1 MPKPLCLLVT
11 VAQDKD
17 LVPLIDCLAS
27 LLPRLRDSS
36 PLVFTYA
43 PAMFDK
49 AMKLA
54 ASQLELRLA
63 GQQEA
68 SGGAEFDADALTC
81 SLDLVS
87 LSLEYVSQVSSE
99 DLDSR

>member
-1 MPKPLCLLVT
+1 
-11 VAQDKD
+11 
-17 LVPLIDCLAS
+17 
-27 LLPRLRDSS
+27 
-36 PLVFTYA
+36 
-43 PAMFDK
+43 MFDK